1 MAAIKGMFFT
11 LAYFQKHWLPLLQ
24 FNYIQAATLLQT
36 QTQGPVT
43 TIDFPWR
50 RIEVPKNTREAKE
63 GSCAGP
69 GQGGVHRGS
78 TVSIA
83 FIVVPSFPSLV
94 DHSKRASGSSAQRT
108 RGERAWSGS
117 ARPGRHQA
125 AEAEHLPA
133 EDRHGGWAEPSSFL
147 CSHPFYS
154 TAENNVRLPQTCLQN
169 DAETRLPPRGARL
182 RQPR

>member
-11 LAYFQKHWLPLLQ
+11 LAYFQKHQLPLLQ
-24 FNYIQAATLLQT
+24 FNEIQAATLLQT

-43 TIDFPWR
+43 TIDFPR
-50 RIEVPKNTREAKE
+50 RRTEVSKKTREAKE

-69 GQGGVHRGS
+69 GQGGSNRGS
-78 TVSIA
+78 IVSIA
-83 FIVVPSFPSLV
+83 FIVVLPLPFLV

-125 AEAEHLPA
+125 AEAAHLPA
-133 EDRHGGWAEPSSFL
+133 EDRRGG
-147 CSHPFYS
+147 
-154 TAENNVRLPQTCLQN
+154 
-169 DAETRLPPRGARL
+169 
-182 RQPR
+182 